1 MIETNIKSDL
11 MKNIALLLILAGCL
25 FNSSCKKE
33 SQSEPFKL
41 LTGPVW
47 LSDSLLANG
56 VDAGGP
62 AGILF
67 NFKGEA
73 KFNQDGTGYFG
84 IYTGT
89 WRFAFNETQI
99 IITADSLALPITTQI
114 AELTSNSLKIK
125 TSYPNLLN
133 PAAPILIRMTFKPK

>member
-1 MIETNIKSDL
+1 
-11 MKNIALLLILAGCL
+11 MKNLALLLIFAGCL
-25 FNSSCKKE
+25 FSSSCKKD

-47 LSDSLLANG
+47 VSDSLLANG

-84 IYTGT
+84 VYTGT

-99 IITADSLALPITTQI
+99 IITADSLALPLTTQI

>member
-1 MIETNIKSDL
+1 
-11 MKNIALLLILAGCL
+11 MKNLALLLILAGCL
-25 FNSSCKKE
+25 FYSSCKKD
-33 SQSEPFKL
+33 SQSEQFKL

-84 IYTGT
+84 AYTGT

-99 IITADSLALPITTQI
+99 IITADSLALPLTTQI
-114 AELTSNSLKIK
+114 AELTSRSLKIK

-133 PAAPILIRMTFKPK
+133 PAAPLLIRMTFKPK